1 MASRGKDIFMMPEEF
16 VAWVRELTGPPLSE
30 HLVLRKFFRKEL
42 IHWDGTDEAL
52 LAVNQVQ
59 FTGERCDLT
68 GITSSNYVP
77 GQLGWVSWDVPRV
90 EGNILYSAD
99 LAAKSDWWDSDLQM
113 SLEKK
118 DALLRYD
125 RIWRRL
131 KPRLSTLMGVRNI
144 RWGGSGP
151 VTGCAYSP
159 GAEAWYR
166 RGGLLR
172 QKGTLNNEYYIPDS
186 PEVEAPPKPKRAASS
201 KKDAH

>member
-77 GQLGWVSWDVPRV
+77 GQLGWVSLDVPHLK
-90 EGNILYSAD
+90 ENILYGVT
-99 LAAKSDWWDSDLQM
+99 LAGKSDWWDSDLQM

-118 DALLRYD
+118 DAIVRYD
-125 RIWRRL
+125 RIWRCL
-131 KPRLSTLMGVRNI
+131 KSQLNTHVGIEHLPSRN
-144 RWGGSGP
+144 REP
-151 VTGCAYSP
+151 VTGWAYSA

-166 RGGLLR
+166 QGGLLR
-172 QKGTLNNEYYIPDS
+172 QEGNNFSNFFPLEPA
-186 PEVEAPPKPKRAASS
+186 EVEAIKAKKRAAS
-201 KKDAH
+201 KNTH